1 MSEDSANKGK
11 LRSKV
16 AERFKN
22 KEFFWSFILGI
33 IIALVLVIFGN
44 IVLSSAG
51 LFPYTDP
58 LELYFVIFILSATTG
73 LYFANFWTENDN
85 SVAILLGFLAVMFL
99 SLITI
104 FYKITTFDILLILGF
119 WLGFA
124 FVKSGA
130 TNKNSIK
137 VTIYL
142 NKFLRKF
149 SWYLF
154 GLQVTASYEIPVFNK
169 ILDTK
174 NYLSENFILGV
185 IIAVLFILFVIF
197 VYKYIDKQ
205 AK

>member
-1 MSEDSANKGK
+1 MSEDVVNKGK
-11 LRSKV
+11 LLSKV
-16 AERFKN
+16 VERFKN
-22 KEFFWSFILGI
+22 KEFFWSLIFGI

-51 LFPYTDP
+51 LFPYTSP

-73 LYFANFWTENDN
+73 LYFANFWIENDN
-85 SVAILLGFLAVMFL
+85 SIAILLGFLMVMFI
-99 SLITI
+99 SIITI
-104 FYKITTFDILLILGF
+104 FYKITTFDFLLLFGFLLGF
-119 WLGFA
+119 T
-124 FVKSGA
+124 FVRSGA
-130 TNKNSIK
+130 INKSII
-137 VTIYL
+137 VTTFL
-142 NKFLRKF
+142 KKFLRKF